1 MADAVHD
8 YQVLMDLVRQN
19 FASVV
24 WTHKIQEK
32 QADIYAENY
41 AKLQTINIIAAS
53 ITSCGIVSTIFAVD
67 KFQLALKIVTAML
80 SFFTLCITAY
90 FKSFNLQTLG
100 KQNKEAANQFLVI
113 RNELLQ
119 IISDIHIQK
128 ESVHDI
134 EGRYNE
140 IIRRLNE
147 LYVAAPSTTDKAVE
161 RATQA
166 LNEKQEYTF
175 SEEEIDRF
183 LPASLSGRVD
193 K

>member
-1 MADAVHD
+1 MADSACD
-8 YQVLMDLVRQN
+8 YQVLLDLVRQN

-24 WTHKIQEK
+24 WTHKVQEK
-32 QADIYAENY
+32 QADIYVEYY
-41 AKLQTINIIAAS
+41 AKLQTMNIIAAS
-53 ITSCGIVSTIFAVD
+53 ITSCGIVSTIFAGD
-67 KFQLALKIVTAML
+67 AFQLVLKIVTATL

-90 FKSFNLQTLG
+90 FKSFDLQTLG

-119 IISDIHIQK
+119 IIGDIHIQK
-128 ESVHDI
+128 ESLQDI
-134 EGRYNE
+134 EGRYSD

-147 LYVAAPSTTDKAVE
+147 LYVSAPSTTDKAIK

-166 LNEKQEYTF
+166 LNIKQEYTY

-183 LPASLSGRVD
+183 LPASLRGKVN

>member
-1 MADAVHD
+1 MADSARD
-8 YQVLMDLVRQN
+8 YQVLLDLVRQN

-24 WTHKIQEK
+24 WTHKVQEK
-32 QADIYAENY
+32 QADIYVEYY
-41 AKLQTINIIAAS
+41 AKLQTMNIIAAS
-53 ITSCGIVSTIFAVD
+53 ITSCGIVSTIFAGD
-67 KFQLALKIVTAML
+67 AFQLVLKIVTATL

-90 FKSFNLQTLG
+90 FKSFDLQTLG

-119 IISDIHIQK
+119 IIGDIHIQK
-128 ESVHDI
+128 ENLQDI
-134 EGRYNE
+134 EGRYSD

-147 LYVAAPSTTDKAVE
+147 LYVSAPSTTDKAVK

-166 LNEKQEYTF
+166 LNIKQEYTY

-183 LPASLSGRVD
+183 LPASLRGKVN

>member
-1 MADAVHD
+1 MADSARD
-8 YQVLMDLVRQN
+8 YQVLLDLVRQN

-24 WTHKIQEK
+24 WTHKVQEK
-32 QADIYAENY
+32 QADIYVEYY
-41 AKLQTINIIAAS
+41 AKLQTMNIIAAS
-53 ITSCGIVSTIFAVD
+53 ITSCGIVSTIFAGD
-67 KFQLALKIVTAML
+67 AFQLVLKIVTATL

-90 FKSFNLQTLG
+90 FKSFDLQTLG

-119 IISDIHIQK
+119 IIGDIHIQK
-128 ESVHDI
+128 ESLQDI
-134 EGRYNE
+134 EGRYSD
-140 IIRRLNE
+140 IIRLLNE
-147 LYVAAPSTTDKAVE
+147 LYVSAPSTTDKAVK

-166 LNEKQEYTF
+166 LNIKQEYTY

-183 LPASLSGRVD
+183 LPASLRGKVN

>member
-1 MADAVHD
+1 MADFARD
-8 YQVLMDLVRQN
+8 YQVLLDLVRQN

-24 WTHKIQEK
+24 WTHKVQEK
-32 QADIYAENY
+32 QADIYVEYY
-41 AKLQTINIIAAS
+41 AKLQTMNIIAAS
-53 ITSCGIVSTIFAVD
+53 ITSCGIVSTIFAGD
-67 KFQLALKIVTAML
+67 AFQLVLKIVTATL

-90 FKSFNLQTLG
+90 FKSFDLQTLG

-119 IISDIHIQK
+119 IIGDIHIQK
-128 ESVHDI
+128 ESLQDI
-134 EGRYNE
+134 EGRYSD

-147 LYVAAPSTTDKAVE
+147 LYVSAPSTTDKAVK

-166 LNEKQEYTF
+166 LNIKQEYTY
-175 SEEEIDRF
+175 SEEEMDRF
-183 LPASLSGRVD
+183 LPASLRGKVN

>member
-1 MADAVHD
+1 MADSACD
-8 YQVLMDLVRQN
+8 YQVLLDLVRQN

-24 WTHKIQEK
+24 WTHKVQEK
-32 QADIYAENY
+32 QADIYVEYY
-41 AKLQTINIIAAS
+41 AKLQTMNIIAAS
-53 ITSCGIVSTIFAVD
+53 ITSCGIVSTIFAGD
-67 KFQLALKIVTAML
+67 AFQLVLKIVTATL

-90 FKSFNLQTLG
+90 FKSFDLQTLG

-119 IISDIHIQK
+119 IIGDIHIQK
-128 ESVHDI
+128 ESLQDI
-134 EGRYNE
+134 EGRYSD

-147 LYVAAPSTTDKAVE
+147 LYVSAPSTTDKAVK

-166 LNEKQEYTF
+166 LNIKQEYTY

-183 LPASLSGRVD
+183 LPASLRGKVN

>member
-1 MADAVHD
+1 MADSACD
-8 YQVLMDLVRQN
+8 YQVLLDLVRQN

-24 WTHKIQEK
+24 WTHKVQEK
-32 QADIYAENY
+32 QADIYVEYY
-41 AKLQTINIIAAS
+41 AKLQTMNIIAAS
-53 ITSCGIVSTIFAVD
+53 ITSCGIVSTIFAGD
-67 KFQLALKIVTAML
+67 AFQLVLKIVTATL

-90 FKSFNLQTLG
+90 FKSFDLQTLG

-119 IISDIHIQK
+119 IIGDIHIQK
-128 ESVHDI
+128 ESLQDI
-134 EGRYNE
+134 EGRYSD

-147 LYVAAPSTTDKAVE
+147 LYVSAPSTTDKAVK

-166 LNEKQEYTF
+166 LNIKQEYTY
-175 SEEEIDRF
+175 SEEEIDLF
-183 LPASLSGRVD
+183 LPASLRGKVN

>member
-53 ITSCGIVSTIFAVD
+53 ITSCGIISTIFAGD
-67 KFQLALKIVTAML
+67 KFQLVLKIVTAML

-90 FKSFNLQTLG
+90 FKSFDLQTLG
-100 KQNKEAANQFLVI
+100 KQSKEAANQFLVI

-119 IISDIHIQK
+119 IIGDIHIQK
-128 ESVHDI
+128 ESVHEI

>member
-1 MADAVHD
+1 MADSACD
-8 YQVLMDLVRQN
+8 YQVLLDLVRQN

-24 WTHKIQEK
+24 WTHKVQEK
-32 QADIYAENY
+32 QADIYVEYY
-41 AKLQTINIIAAS
+41 AKLQTMNIIAAS
-53 ITSCGIVSTIFAVD
+53 ITSCGIVSTIFAGD
-67 KFQLALKIVTAML
+67 AFQLVLKIVTATL

-90 FKSFNLQTLG
+90 FKSFDLQTLG

-119 IISDIHIQK
+119 IIGDIHIQK
-128 ESVHDI
+128 ESLQDI
-134 EGRYNE
+134 EGRYSD

-147 LYVAAPSTTDKAVE
+147 LYVSAPSTTDKAVK

-166 LNEKQEYTF
+166 LNIKQEYTY

-183 LPASLSGRVD
+183 LPTSLRGKVN

>member
-1 MADAVHD
+1 MADSARD
-8 YQVLMDLVRQN
+8 YQVLLDLVRQN

-24 WTHKIQEK
+24 WTHKVQEK
-32 QADIYAENY
+32 QADIYVEYY
-41 AKLQTINIIAAS
+41 AKLQTMNIIAAS
-53 ITSCGIVSTIFAVD
+53 ITSCGIVSTIFAGD
-67 KFQLALKIVTAML
+67 AFQLVLKIVTATL

-90 FKSFNLQTLG
+90 FKSFDLQTLG

-119 IISDIHIQK
+119 IIGDIHIQK
-128 ESVHDI
+128 ESLQDI
-134 EGRYNE
+134 EGRYSD

-147 LYVAAPSTTDKAVE
+147 LYVSAPSTTDKAVK

-166 LNEKQEYTF
+166 LNIKQEYTY

-183 LPASLSGRVD
+183 LPASLRGKVN